1 MIITNGN
8 YDDTV
13 KIYNS
18 LTDVEK
24 EYIDSDG
31 FEKSP
36 FVVCRKVLYI
46 NDLPI
51 SFIEIIEMPDYKNNG
66 YVVAATRKEYRNKGF
81 VKLLVKMAEQELNNI
96 TNLIWLYDKENLS
109 SEKTAISLNFEKVKN
124 GRYERRLIC

>member
-1 MIITNGN
+1 MTIINGS

-18 LTDVEK
+18 LTDIEK

-31 FEKSP
+31 FEESP

-51 SFIEIIEMPDYKNNG
+51 SFIEIIEMPDCKNNG
-66 YVVAATRKEYRNKGF
+66 YVVVATRKEYRNKGF
-81 VKLLVKMAEQELNNI
+81 IKLLIKAVEKELNNI

-109 SEKTAISLNFEKVKN
+109 SEKTAVSLKFKKIKN
-124 GRYERRLIC
+124 GRYERRLVC

>member
-31 FEKSP
+31 FEESP